1 MRIVDGQARRVY
13 AVNTPGAGAGLKEAL
28 ARLQD
33 ADGDGAG
40 PSVGLPIA
48 AATLAEGGADL
59 TATLA
64 SLPLHLRR
72 RLVLEVKESLLM
84 ASSEAMHST
93 AKELQRLAVRIAI
106 ADFGISHVPLQAV
119 FGLMPSYL
127 KLGADYT
134 RSLNQDNVDNL
145 VDFLLSYCR
154 YKGCTLV
161 LQGVETATELQYW
174 QRKGVETFQGAA
186 CT

>member
-1 MRIVDGQARRVY
+1 
-13 AVNTPGAGAGLKEAL
+13 
-28 ARLQD
+28 
-33 ADGDGAG
+33 
-40 PSVGLPIA
+40 
-48 AATLAEGGADL
+48 
-59 TATLA
+59 
-64 SLPLHLRR
+64 
-72 RLVLEVKESLLM
+72 
-84 ASSEAMHST
+84 
-93 AKELQRLAVRIAI
+93 
-106 ADFGISHVPLQAV
+106 
-119 FGLMPSYL
+119 MPSYL